1 MPHPVKETLPQ
12 HGSVEIK
19 ASYLLWFSTPSPTS
33 HNLQHN
39 KTQLKLQKM
48 VINNYQIQKSKAGTN
63 HIILKLGKKR
73 KKLEEKNKNTPL
85 AVTSFI

>member
-1 MPHPVKETLPQ
+1 MVQWKSRQ
-12 HGSVEIK
+12 AIYFGF
-19 ASYLLWFSTPSPTS
+19 LLLVPP

-48 VINNYQIQKSKAGTN
+48 VINNYQIKKSIAGTN